1 MISAAK
7 FNLLS
12 SINADK
18 LTEMMLEDGYDCTDE
33 PFINTHFQ
41 GVYTNGDN
49 FNFIYEAQYVHVDG
63 GLQFA
68 RIIVTYD
75 TVTSKVS
82 TEYAS

>member
-7 FNLLS
+7 LKLLS
-12 SINADK
+12 SINADE
-18 LTEMMLEDGYDCTDE
+18 LTEMLLEDGYDCTDE

-41 GVYTNGDN
+41 GVYTNGIN

-68 RIIVTYD
+68 RIIVTYN
-75 TVTSKVS
+75 TNTEKVS
-82 TEYAS
+82 AEYAS